1 MSKHKPLA
9 GTDLG
14 KAVCKHFGLNPNHV
28 DVVSQIDFRPQA
40 MASIKLTIMLT
51 AEDLAGIARAAG
63 ADGVQTFTATGD
75 FCKPNQAA
83 TVNLDANASEMLR
96 RYGCRVQPLEPGP
109 ELIRFV
115 QPLNLIKGEALAIE
129 PDSRLDEIVS
139 LLKQLVQ
146 AVERKDFLGRDMGL
160 PVRIVAA
167 GGGSSGSTCECQRGS
182 NPIPQPHPVR

>member
-63 ADGVQTFTATGD
+63 GD
-75 FCKPNQAA
+75 SDEAKFA
-83 TVNLDANASEMLR
+83 LDAKASEILR
-96 RYGCRVQPLEPGP
+96 RYGIGGQAPDDS
-109 ELIRFV
+109 
-115 QPLNLIKGEALAIE
+115 KMMDAIN
-129 PDSRLDEIVS
+129 
-139 LLKQLVQ
+139 QLVEETRKMRECLYHIMKNT
-146 AVERKDFLGRDMGL
+146 ERSAWLAEDAAATSGTVLRD
-160 PVRIVAA
+160 
-167 GGGSSGSTCECQRGS
+167 
-182 NPIPQPHPVR
+182 

>member
-63 ADGVQTFTATGD
+63 ADGVQTFTASGD
-75 FCKPNQAA
+75 FIKPSPVA
-83 TVNLDANASEMLR
+83 TISLDTKASETLR
-96 RYGCRVQPLEPGP
+96 RYGTSTQANREAETLKLLYEIAKNTKRSACLAEDAAATSEANVQTVL
-109 ELIRFV
+109 
-115 QPLNLIKGEALAIE
+115 
-129 PDSRLDEIVS
+129 
-139 LLKQLVQ
+139 
-146 AVERKDFLGRDMGL
+146 RD
-160 PVRIVAA
+160 
-167 GGGSSGSTCECQRGS
+167 
-182 NPIPQPHPVR
+182 